1 MGASIGLLEVD
12 MAEKLLF
19 PASVSGFLLEVG
31 DSFRRCIDFVLQI
44 GVNYTRL
51 VISGLM

>member
-19 PASVSGFLLEVG
+19 AGIRFGILLEVG